1 MHDISNHQYV
11 GVVDRGLEYYP
22 STLTSGGN
30 VPVSDVDATGDW
42 IHLASLVEMIK
53 GIKQRNIDALP
64 FYLRGL
70 IRMVPLKH
78 MHQIL
83 LYVVLTDL
91 KTNIQ
96 IGVDSSAYIWV
107 RAVQFHG
114 ITHTHCDQDRKPIP
128 FHRDGSLYKDKPI
141 ITALFSYAEV
151 VEAFAQQD
159 PAVYPQESTENFL
172 FPLDRYPDAYTA
184 PDICP
189 INDQV
194 LALRI
199 KVQTAQMFG
208 MIILPSANGLIIT
221 SGVPVNSIVGAVD
234 NKGRHLDVQTLKYL
248 EWKVA
253 DAPRIQTPCT
263 DMPCL

>member
-1 MHDISNHQYV
+1 
-11 GVVDRGLEYYP
+11 
-22 STLTSGGN
+22 
-30 VPVSDVDATGDW
+30 
-42 IHLASLVEMIK
+42 
-53 GIKQRNIDALP
+53 
-64 FYLRGL
+64 
-70 IRMVPLKH
+70 MVPLKH

-83 LYVVLTDL
+83 LYAALTDL

-114 ITHTHCDQDRKPIP
+114 ITPTYQDVNRKPIP
-128 FHRDGSLYKDKPI
+128 FHLDGSLYKDKPI

-159 PAVYPQESTENFL
+159 PTVYPQESVLHT
-172 FPLDRYPDAYTA
+172 YPDATST

-189 INDQV
+189 INDQA

-199 KVQTAQMFG
+199 KVQTAQRFG
-208 MIILPSANGLIIT
+208 MIILPSPNGLVIT

-234 NKGRHLDVQTLKYL
+234 IRVDILMSK
-248 EWKVA
+248 
-253 DAPRIQTPCT
+253 P
-263 DMPCL
+263 